1 MANKKMGMVLY
12 RYNENEDLEILMVEN
27 GEQME
32 LPESSFSCGDEFEAS
47 TGIPAADN
55 EDVIELEGDED
66 ISKSGLVHKAFALE
80 DKMEKKMRKFLH
92 IKKEEGNYV
101 AMKEA
106 VKKVLP
112 HQYTILKELKD
123 ILMERNI
130 TKYL

>member
-1 MANKKMGMVLY
+1 MGMVIY
-12 RYNENEDLEILMVEN
+12 RYNDNEDLEILMVGD

-32 LPESSFSCGDEFEAS
+32 LPQSDFSCSDDFENC

-55 EDVIELEGDED
+55 EDVIELEGFEET
-66 ISKSGLVHKAFALE
+66 SKESLVHRAVALE
-80 DKMEKKMRKFLH
+80 GKMEKKMRKFLH

-123 ILMERNI
+123 VLMERNI